1 MKRPIENGIIFRIFF
16 LNFAAVFALQV
27 PGAVHLGCFED
38 TDNTEDTEDGGKKS
52 FRILQGATPDD
63 LDSIKSFDLDET
75 NSPLK

>member
-38 TDNTEDTEDGGKKS
+38 TKDTEDGKS